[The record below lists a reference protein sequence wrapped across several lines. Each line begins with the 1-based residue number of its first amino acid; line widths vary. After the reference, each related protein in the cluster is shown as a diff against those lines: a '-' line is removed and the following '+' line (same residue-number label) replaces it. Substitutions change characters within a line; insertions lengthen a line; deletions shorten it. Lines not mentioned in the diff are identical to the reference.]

1 MKIKKNKDQDFIN
14 ASLISKMPIEIIMAA
29 IATMIFIF
37 AVGFLLKLE
46 NQAQPQTIDV
56 AMFYIIAN
64 IIVGIVTI
72 PFIVPA
78 IASYL
83 TLATIKTDIDVNE

>member
-46 NQAQPQTIDV
+46 NRNCQ
-56 AMFYIIAN
+56 
-64 IIVGIVTI
+64 IVC
-72 PFIVPA
+72 
-78 IASYL
+78 
-83 TLATIKTDIDVNE
+83 VNRSFS